1 MTAAAWSVLLIT
13 ALATLPNARHP
24 GELTGDMN
32 KDVMD
37 AAASGNIKT
46 LTKLLGD
53 GGSVHIMNEFGETP
67 LHVAALS
74 KRYKMLKF
82 LLDHGANASAVTDG
96 TYEGHKTRVH
106 RSVLE
111 WWVVHCDVAPIKLLV
126 EAGADLSF
134 EDEEGFTVLARA
146 KRAGKRC
153 DRVVDYIEE
162 ILQNDAAS
170 SSKDDL

>member
-1 MTAAAWSVLLIT
+1 MSSARSLSLSQSVCVCWSLYSHQERVCI
-13 ALATLPNARHP
+13 H
-24 GELTGDMN
+24 
-32 KDVMD
+32 
-37 AAASGNIKT
+37 
-46 LTKLLGD
+46 
-53 GGSVHIMNEFGETP
+53 
-67 LHVAALS
+67 ALS
-74 KRYKMLKF
+74 
-82 LLDHGANASAVTDG
+82 HVQ